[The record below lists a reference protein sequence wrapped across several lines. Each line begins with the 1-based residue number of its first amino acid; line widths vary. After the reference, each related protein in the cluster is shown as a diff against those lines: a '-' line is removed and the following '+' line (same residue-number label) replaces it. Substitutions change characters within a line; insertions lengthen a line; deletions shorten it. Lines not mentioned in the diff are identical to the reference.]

1 MQSNKHDAEPFD
13 SATWLES
20 LHSMKYFRR
29 CFSHSCSFLF
39 NFDRRWQH
47 REINF
52 KLNVPGKLWQ
62 MDKTSIVTC
71 SCSTRCRTCSVTM
84 TQNSTNESPSVLQD
98 GKLKSGI
105 YKIWNVLT
113 ETYVDIEAHSR
124 SVCCRPAR
132 DLEEGNGL
140 VRLRHQFVVHTS
152 NDYKWE
158 IKPLG
163 TGYSV
168 RRVSAPM

>member
-1 MQSNKHDAEPFD
+1 MKD
-13 SATWLES
+13 S
-20 LHSMKYFRR
+20 RR
-29 CFSHSCSFLF
+29 CFSHSCNSIS
-39 NFDRRWQH
+39 NPDRRWQH
-47 REINF
+47 REINS
-52 KLNVPGKLWQ
+52 KRDAPGKLWQ

-71 SCSTRCRTCSVTM
+71 SCSPRCRIYSATM
-84 TQNSTNESPSVLQD
+84 NPNQTNESPSIFQD

-132 DLEEGNGL
+132 DLEDGNGL
-140 VRLRHQFVVHTS
+140 VRLFHQSVVHAS

-168 RRVSAPM
+168 RRVSASMWTDAISAIFLSEIII